1 MDWSLNA
8 LVPVFDRRTQCSRKV
23 AATPAAVWK
32 ATMTATTQDLVIFK
46 PLMTLRHGRKPGMS
60 GRLLDGA
67 VPIPLL
73 SVVDGQEVVF
83 GVIGKFWRRNSPDAL
98 PGRPDPRRFL
108 NFDEPDWVKAAMS
121 IRIAA
126 EGAGT
131 RLSTET
137 RVYATSAKA
146 RRLFMIYWPMVF
158 LGSRLIR
165 LDVLRAIARRA
176 ERGGAGARRPARNGR
191 PPSVAP
197 PHGSAARAALSL
209 HEVQTSAD
217 RSPQRKTG
225 DST

>member
-1 MDWSLNA
+1 MDWPLNT

-23 AATPAAVWK
+23 AATTDAVWQ
-32 ATMTATTQDLVIFK
+32 AIMTVTTQDLVIFK
-46 PLMTLRHGRKPGMS
+46 PLMTLRHGRNPAMS

-73 SVVDGQEVVF
+73 STVEGQEVVF
-83 GVIGKFWRRNSPDAL
+83 GMIGKFWRRSPSEDL
-98 PGRPDPRRFL
+98 PGGPDPQRFL

-121 IRIAA
+121 IRIAR

-146 RRLFMIYWPMVF
+146 RRLFMLYWPMVF

-176 ERGGAGARRPARNGR
+176 ERGGA
-191 PPSVAP
+191 
-197 PHGSAARAALSL
+197 
-209 HEVQTSAD
+209 
-217 RSPQRKTG
+217 
-225 DST
+225 